1 MSEPGREAMNDCD
14 NVRRPRHSRRTFLR
28 AASALAVAGTGAARV
43 AFAAA
48 PASDAGARYDRL
60 LLLVELKGGNDGFNT
75 LVPYADPGY
84 YRVRPKL
91 AVPRD
96 RVIVLDDRVG
106 LHPSLAPLVPLWE
119 ARELAVLQGVG
130 YPDPNL
136 SHFRS
141 IEIWDTASGSRQFL
155 ANGWLTRTFAAS
167 PTPATFAADGV
178 VIGSNDMGPL
188 AGGGARALAMADAA
202 RFMGRANLA
211 HREPARGNAALRHLL
226 ETEDGIV
233 DAAARLARPRAFA
246 TTFPA
251 TPFGR
256 AVRTASEVVTAD
268 QSVAAVRITLQGFD
282 THRGQVGI
290 QPRLLGELAEGLAAL
305 RAALTEAGRW
315 QDTLVITYAEFGR
328 RPAENI
334 SAGTDH
340 GTASVHFALGGRV
353 AGGLY
358 GETPSLA
365 SIGGN
370 DNVAHVLDFRA
381 VYATALRG
389 WWNVDARSVLGGDF
403 AAVPFLRT

>member
-1 MSEPGREAMNDCD
+1 MNDCD

-28 AASALAVAGTGAARV
+28 AASALAVARTGAARV
-43 AFAAA
+43 AFAVA

-60 LLLVELKGGNDGFNT
+60 LVLVELKGGNDGFNT

-282 THRGQVGI
+282 THRDQVGI

-403 AAVPFLRT
+403 SGATYLRT